1 METQKEMK
9 KVIVA
14 LLLAASAFTLTAC
27 DRETVPAGYVGVKV
41 DLYGTEKG
49 VQQQIVGVGR
59 YWLTI
64 NEELYKFPTF
74 NQLHTYHD
82 PFVFQTSDS
91 MTISAHVGVEY
102 AVEPDKVAKVFQTYR
117 KGVDEITTSNLRQN
131 ISDALIK
138 HSTDMNITQLAAGG
152 KTKLLD
158 AVTKDLRAGLEPIG
172 IHIVKLSW
180 TTDLDYPKQVKDSI
194 NAKIEANQKAARVEN
209 EVAQSKAEAQK
220 AVELARGEAESN
232 RIRAEAEANAITLRG
247 QALRSNP
254 EVLQLEAINRWDG
267 KTPVYVAG
275 GNSAPPFVQFKP

>member
-1 METQKEMK
+1 
-9 KVIVA
+9 
-14 LLLAASAFTLTAC
+14 
-27 DRETVPAGYVGVKV
+27 
-41 DLYGTEKG
+41 
-49 VQQQIVGVGR
+49 
-59 YWLTI
+59 
-64 NEELYKFPTF
+64 
-74 NQLHTYHD
+74 
-82 PFVFQTSDS
+82 
-91 MTISAHVGVEY
+91 
-102 AVEPDKVAKVFQTYR
+102 
-117 KGVDEITTSNLRQN
+117 
-131 ISDALIK
+131 
-138 HSTDMNITQLAAGG
+138 
-152 KTKLLD
+152 
-158 AVTKDLRAGLEPIG
+158 VTKDLRAGLEPIG

-220 AVELARGEAESN
+220 AIELARGEAESN